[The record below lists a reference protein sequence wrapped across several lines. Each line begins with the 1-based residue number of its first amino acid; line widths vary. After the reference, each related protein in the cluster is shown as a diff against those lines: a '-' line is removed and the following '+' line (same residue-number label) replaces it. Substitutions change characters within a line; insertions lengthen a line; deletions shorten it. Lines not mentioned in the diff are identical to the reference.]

1 MSDSVDFICIET
13 GLISILFSK
22 SMLKIGILF
31 ENKSDIMSNPSASV
45 ETHYH
50 WRETEEVEAVA
61 TNLKALGH
69 DVDLIGTLDNL
80 LERWKDNQLP
90 EFIWN
95 LSVRTTSRN
104 RTALAPAILEQL
116 GIPYTGGDATIKS
129 LTLNKDFL
137 KPVLQWR
144 GISTPD
150 WYRYGIGEKLDIP
163 PWEKSILK
171 PACEG
176 YSLGLQFWETSS
188 GLAELQNLVEQL
200 QQQFQAAVLCE
211 EFIQGRE
218 ITVGV
223 VGNDK
228 PVFIGAVETL
238 TAEGKPLEKQVLD
251 LQAKR
256 RGGFQKINLDLYIP
270 QLRKLREI
278 SLDLMQ
284 LFKPLDYAT
293 FDFRVSADNQAY
305 LLDINADATLHPQR
319 SFAQIARNNGLSYQ
333 QLIEVILETA
343 NNKVKG

>member
-1 MSDSVDFICIET
+1 
-13 GLISILFSK
+13 
-22 SMLKIGILF
+22 MLKIGILF
-31 ENKSDIMSNPSASV
+31 ENQSDIMSNPSASV

-61 TNLKALGH
+61 THLKALGH

-80 LERWKDNQLP
+80 LEKWKDNQLP

-116 GIPYTGGDATIKS
+116 GIPHTGGDATVKS

-144 GISTPD
+144 GISTPA
-150 WYRYGIGEKLDIP
+150 WFRYGVDEKVLDIP
-163 PWEKSILK
+163 AWEKSILK
-171 PACEG
+171 PTCEG
-176 YSLGLQFWETSS
+176 YSLGLQLWEKSS
-188 GLAELQNLVEQL
+188 GLAELQSRVEQL

-223 VGNDK
+223 VGNDE

-238 TAEGKPLEKQVLD
+238 TAEGKPLENQVLD

-284 LFKPLDYAT
+284 LFNPLDYAT

-343 NNKVKG
+343 MKSKE

>member
-1 MSDSVDFICIET
+1 
-13 GLISILFSK
+13 
-22 SMLKIGILF
+22 MLKIGILF
-31 ENKSDIMSNPSASV
+31 ENQSDIMSNPSARE

-50 WRETEEVEAVA
+50 WRENEEVEAVA
-61 TNLKALGH
+61 TELTALGH

-80 LERWKDNQLP
+80 LERWRNNRLP

-116 GIPYTGGDATIKS
+116 GIPYTGGDATVKS

-137 KPVLQWR
+137 KPVLLWR
-144 GISTPD
+144 GISTPP
-150 WYRYGIGEKLDIP
+150 WFRYGVGEQITQP
-163 PWEKSILK
+163 PWEKCILK

-176 YSLGLQFWETSS
+176 YSLGLQFWEAST
-188 GLAELQNLVEQL
+188 GLTELQHKVQQL
-200 QQQFQAAVLCE
+200 HQQFQAAVLCE
-211 EFIQGRE
+211 QFIEGRE

-228 PVFIGAVETL
+228 PVFIGAVETV
-238 TAEGKPLEKQVLD
+238 TKEGKSLEQQVLD

-256 RGGFQKINLDLYIP
+256 HGGFQKINIDLYIP

-278 SLDLMQ
+278 SLDLIE
-284 LFKPLDYAT
+284 LLKPLDYAT

-319 SFAQIARNNGLSYQ
+319 SFAQIARNNGLSYG

-343 NNKVKG
+343 RLKGIGDRA

>member
-1 MSDSVDFICIET
+1 MQ
-13 GLISILFSK
+13 
-22 SMLKIGILF
+22 KIGILF
-31 ENKSDIMSNPSASV
+31 ENQSDIMSNPSARE

-50 WRETEEVEAVA
+50 WRETEEVEAVR
-61 TNLKALGH
+61 TNLEELGH

-80 LERWKDNQLP
+80 LERWRNNQLP

-116 GIPYTGGDATIKS
+116 GIPYTGGDATVKS

-144 GISTPD
+144 GISTPP
-150 WYRYGIGEKLDIP
+150 WYRYGIGEEITQP
-163 PWEKSILK
+163 PWEKCILK

-176 YSLGLQFWETSS
+176 YSLGLQFWETSK
-188 GLAELQNLVEQL
+188 GLSELQHKVEQL
-200 QQQFQAAVLCE
+200 HQQFQAAILCE
-211 EFIQGRE
+211 QFIEGRE

-223 VGNDK
+223 VGNDA
-228 PVFIGAVETL
+228 PVFIGAVETV
-238 TAEGKPLEKQVLD
+238 TTEGESLLSQVLD

-256 RGGFQKINLDLYIP
+256 QGGFQKINVDLYIP

-284 LFKPLDYAT
+284 LLKPLDYAT
-293 FDFRVSADNQAY
+293 FDFRIDNNNQAY

-319 SFAQIARNNGLSYQ
+319 SFAQIARNNGLSYK

-343 NNKVKG
+343 LKS

>member
-1 MSDSVDFICIET
+1 
-13 GLISILFSK
+13 
-22 SMLKIGILF
+22 MLKIGILF
-31 ENKSDIMSNPSASV
+31 ENQSDIMSNPSARE

-50 WRETEEVEAVA
+50 WRENEEVEAVA
-61 TNLKALGH
+61 THLKALGH
-69 DVDLIGTLDNL
+69 DVDLIGTLDDL
-80 LERWKDNQLP
+80 LERWQNNQLP

-116 GIPYTGGDATIKS
+116 GIPYTGGDATVKS

-137 KPVLQWR
+137 KPVLLWR
-144 GISTPD
+144 GISTPP
-150 WYRYGIGEKLDIP
+150 WFRYGVGEQITQP
-163 PWEKSILK
+163 PWEKCILK

-176 YSLGLQFWETSS
+176 YSLGLQFWEAST
-188 GLAELQNLVEQL
+188 GLTELQNKVQQL
-200 QQQFQAAVLCE
+200 HQRFQAAVLCE
-211 EFIQGRE
+211 QFIEGRE

-228 PVFIGAVETL
+228 PVFIGAVETV
-238 TAEGKPLEKQVLD
+238 TKEGKSLEQQVLD

-256 RGGFQKINLDLYIP
+256 HGGFQKINIDLYIP

-278 SLDLMQ
+278 SLDLIE
-284 LFKPLDYAT
+284 LLKPLDYAT
-293 FDFRVSADNQAY
+293 FDFRVSAGNQAY

-319 SFAQIARNNGLSYQ
+319 SFAQIARNNGLSYG

-343 NNKVKG
+343 RLKGIGDRA

>member
-1 MSDSVDFICIET
+1 MQ
-13 GLISILFSK
+13 
-22 SMLKIGILF
+22 KIGILF
-31 ENKSDIMSNPSASV
+31 ESQSDIMSNPSASV

-61 TNLKALGH
+61 TNLKKLGY
-69 DVDLIGTLDNL
+69 DIDLIGTLDNL
-80 LERWKDNQLP
+80 LEKWRNNQLP

-116 GIPYTGGDATIKS
+116 GIPYTGGDATVKS

-144 GISTPD
+144 GILTPA
-150 WYRYGIGEKLDIP
+150 WFRYGVDEKVVDIP

-176 YSLGLQFWETSS
+176 YSLGLQFWEASA
-188 GLAELQNLVEQL
+188 GLSELQNKVKQL
-200 QQQFQAAVLCE
+200 HQQFQAAVLCE
-211 EFIQGRE
+211 QFIQGRE

-223 VGNDK
+223 VGNDA
-228 PVFIGAVETL
+228 PVFIGAVETV
-238 TAEGKPLEKQVLD
+238 TKEGKPLLSQVLD

-256 RGGFQKINLDLYIP
+256 QGGFRKINLDLYIP

-284 LFKPLDYAT
+284 LLKPLDYAT
-293 FDFRVSADNQAY
+293 FDFRVDSDNQAY
-305 LLDINADATLHPQR
+305 LLDINADATLHPKR
-319 SFAQIARNNGLSYQ
+319 SLAQIALQNGLSYK
-333 QLIEVILETA
+333 QLIEVILQTSL
-343 NNKVKG
+343 KGIGHRA

>member
-1 MSDSVDFICIET
+1 
-13 GLISILFSK
+13 
-22 SMLKIGILF
+22 MLKIGILF
-31 ENKSDIMSNPSASV
+31 ENQSDIMSNPSARE

-50 WRETEEVEAVA
+50 WRENQEVEAVA
-61 TNLKALGH
+61 THLKELGH

-80 LERWKDNQLP
+80 LERWRNNHLP
-90 EFIWN
+90 EFVWN

-116 GIPYTGGDATIKS
+116 GIPYTGGDATVKS

-144 GISTPD
+144 GISTPP
-150 WYRYGIGEKLDIP
+150 WYRYGIGEEITQP
-163 PWEKSILK
+163 PWEKCILK

-176 YSLGLQFWETSS
+176 YSLGLQFWEASS
-188 GLAELQNLVEQL
+188 GLEELQNQVELL

-211 EFIQGRE
+211 KFIQGRE

-223 VGNDK
+223 VGNDE
-228 PVFIGAVETL
+228 PVFIGGVETV
-238 TAEGKPLEKQVLD
+238 TKEGKSLEKQVLD

-256 RGGFQKINLDLYIP
+256 YGGFQKINIDLYIP
-270 QLRKLREI
+270 QLRKLREM

-284 LFKPLDYAT
+284 LLKPLDYAT
-293 FDFRVSADNQAY
+293 FDFRISSDNQAY

-319 SFAQIARNNGLSYQ
+319 SFAQIALNSGLSYQ
-333 QLIEVILETA
+333 QLIEVILQTA
-343 NNKVKG
+343 VNQVKG